1 MKLLLSILFTLSNAL
16 SLQDQ
21 STNTRYR
28 GKVMSVLMVVL
39 TMVIVEMCDDVIR
52 TCESDSREKSGLR

>member
-39 TMVIVEMCDDVIR
+39 TMVIVEMCDDVIQ